1 MRTKAFVEDEPFGQI
16 LVKPMHPVVS
26 DFSSEDF
33 YVSAGILG
41 TCYPKVNLRSA

>member
-1 MRTKAFVEDEPFGQI
+1 
-16 LVKPMHPVVS
+16 MHPVVS

-41 TCYPKVNLRSA
+41 TCVLLRMFIKNCEMINQSGDIGICCI